1 VPKAL
6 SKPYTKNACQLQLLR
21 RQSETKNVS
30 VTLWENPSLAGEVQD
45 TWQAAGN
52 KENLLSIIL
61 AALPAVAAEL
71 I

>member
-1 VPKAL
+1 MGVSCSYCGVKA
-6 SKPYTKNACQLQLLR
+6 KQ
-21 RQSETKNVS
+21 NVS
-30 VTLWENPSLAGEVQD
+30 VTLWEDPSLAGEGQD